1 MNNSDFSTP
10 VLPLRRNVMKASSAP
25 LSGPYILCQDDT
37 LHVCTALMSLLV
49 DRRTVD
55 TFASVKPVSASTQ
68 HQTAVA
74 IVGYDEP
81 LTVLTE
87 YPKPRITHPHE
98 VIIKNRSIGINP
110 VDWKCHQFRFGIY
123 HFPWI
128 NGREGSGIVE
138 EAGDEVRE
146 FEKGSKVFIVST
158 MYRDNRTST
167 FQEYV
172 AMDSRLVWK
181 LPEDIGFSQGAGIGV
196 GLATAAVI
204 LLDSFNLSLAEN
216 SQHGKTLLIWGGAT
230 VVGLYLT
237 QLAKYLGFK
246 VIGIASSQSHAY
258 LEELGAHSLIDRK
271 LPLEKIMDRVLRATT
286 HVEFGVDCA
295 SKESTEKLVQILS
308 AVNGRNLKAKYAS
321 IVSSHE
327 PPSDGVEKREVRIKR
342 FHEDIDFGHQIVRE
356 TSNLF
361 ETGKIKAVRT
371 KVFRGGMRSVIDA
384 LDLLKNKGAQAERYI
399 VELDN

>member
-1 MNNSDFSTP
+1 
-10 VLPLRRNVMKASSAP
+10 MK
-25 LSGPYILCQDDT
+25 
-37 LHVCTALMSLLV
+37 VLV
-49 DRRTVD
+49 DRQIQD
-55 TFASVKPVSASTQ
+55 TFAPVKPISANKK

-87 YPKPRITHPHE
+87 YPKPGITHPHE

-110 VDWKCHQFRFGIY
+110 VDWKCHQFRFGIH

-128 NGREGSGIVE
+128 NGRESSGVVE
-138 EAGDEVRE
+138 EAGEDVKE

-181 LPEDIGFSQGAGIGV
+181 LPEHIGYNQGAGIGV
-196 GLATAAVI
+196 GLVTATII
-204 LLDSFNLSLAEN
+204 LLDSFELSLAAN

-237 QLAKYLGFK
+237 QLARYLGFK
-246 VIGIASSQSHAY
+246 VIGIASPQNQSY
-258 LEELGAHSLIDRK
+258 LEELGAHTLIDRN
-271 LPLEKIMDRVLRATT
+271 LPLEQIIDKVFRTAA

-295 SKESTEKLVQILS
+295 SKESTEKLVRILS
-308 AVNGRNLKAKYAS
+308 EVNGQRLKAKFSS
-321 IVSSHE
+321 IVSSNE
-327 PPSDGVEKREVRIKR
+327 PGSDLVEKREVTIKR
-342 FHEDIDFGHQIVRE
+342 FHEDVEFGHQIVRE
-356 TSNLF
+356 TSKLL
-361 ETGKIKAVRT
+361 EAGKIKAVRT
-371 KVFRGGMRSVIDA
+371 KEFRGGIQSVIDA
-384 LDLLKNKGAQAERYI
+384 LNLLKTKGAQAERYI

>member
-1 MNNSDFSTP
+1 
-10 VLPLRRNVMKASSAP
+10 
-25 LSGPYILCQDDT
+25 
-37 LHVCTALMSLLV
+37 MSLLV
-49 DRRTVD
+49 DRRTFD
-55 TFASVKPVSASTQ
+55 TFALGKPISTSKQ

-98 VIIKNRSIGINP
+98 LIIKNKSIGINP

-128 NGREGSGIVE
+128 NGRESSGIVE
-138 EAGDEVRE
+138 DAGEEVRE

-181 LPEDIGFSQGAGIGV
+181 LPESIGFSQGAGIGV
-196 GLATAAVI
+196 GLVTATVI
-204 LLDSFNLSLAEN
+204 LLDSFRLSLAEN

-246 VIGIASSQSHAY
+246 VIGIASLQNQAY
-258 LEELGAHSLIDRK
+258 LQELGAHTVIDRN
-271 LPLEKIMDRVLRATT
+271 LPVGQIIDKVSKATT
-286 HVEFGVDCA
+286 RVDFGVDCA
-295 SKESTEKLVQILS
+295 SRESTEKLVQILS
-308 AVNGRNLKAKYAS
+308 EVNGKSLKAKYAS

-327 PPSDGVEKREVRIKR
+327 PASDLVEKREVRIKR
-342 FHEDIDFGHQIVRE
+342 FHEDIEFGHQIVRE
-356 TSNLF
+356 TSKLF

-371 KVFRGGMRSVIDA
+371 KVFRGGIWSVIDA
-384 LDLLKNKGAQAERYI
+384 LNLLKNKGAQAERYI